1 MGSILCETHTPG
13 QSGVI
18 IRNVWSVDFETE
30 DTMESNSPNLISC
43 EHFCEGNSCY
53 KDLYFGMISKD
64 IA

>member
-1 MGSILCETHTPG
+1 
-13 QSGVI
+13 
-18 IRNVWSVDFETE
+18 
-30 DTMESNSPNLISC
+30 MESNSPNLSY